1 MGLDMYLNVRK
12 NISKVKSWTLDD
24 GITNSPEFE
33 KAAEATG
40 ISKWEEPESIY
51 GIEVQAVAAYWR
63 KTNAIHNWFVQNVQH
78 GKDDCGEYY
87 VAQNQL
93 EELVTICDQ
102 VIADPSK
109 AEDLLPTQDGFFF
122 GNTDYDEWYHEGIRY
137 TSKRLKELLKLVSD
151 DTEPILDR
159 VYFMYSSSW

>member
-12 NISKVKSWTLDD
+12 NISRVKSWNYEG
-24 GITNSPEFE
+24 GITTSPEFE

-51 GIEVQAVAAYWR
+51 GLEVQAVAAYWR
-63 KTNAIHNWFVQNVQH
+63 KQNAIHNWFVKNVQE
-78 GKDDCGEYY
+78 GDDDCREYY
-87 VAQNQL
+87 VGQSIL
-93 EELVTICDQ
+93 EELVDICDK

-122 GNTDYDEWYHEGIRY
+122 GNTDYDEWYHEGIQY
-137 TSKRLKELLKLVSD
+137 TSKRLKELLNLISD
-151 DTEPILDR
+151 DES